1 MANKEQLNTIMQNVC
16 EQLPMVTAMPVWAKP
31 RWMGFHNCLDLL
43 IQELSKSDSV
53 QIASGIPILGS
64 REIQA
69 LRAIVDNEKEPMLY
83 RSHSSFYLFYI
94 DRSVDPDRSH
104 LDRALSLCKSASKAE
119 RRRLVEDLDPSTFD
133 GSMESS
139 FQGMAVSV
147 GHLLDSL
154 RKRIDTEI
162 SYISNPLGFITE
174 VLKSSAKETGSQFEL
189 SMEAVMMALGSGMTS
204 TTPCAALGVTSSLIE
219 KVRALPEKELTIL
232 IFRDDFDINDPES
245 INFRVFT
252 VDTFRIEKRKKKQ
265 VFEQMKATISPSSE
279 SIQKLIVGTFASA
292 CLAPFVFI
300 PGTGGGRSKQIPFRP
315 SAVLLEDTAEAN
327 HPQVRVFLQ
336 MMGCTNISKVDA
348 YTADLAQRLKTE
360 VQMDSCKYMFSKKDC
375 EFPLLKAQ
383 SRGYE
388 CFNCNM
394 VRPDIKQCTCK
405 KVYFCNKK
413 CQKAKWAQ
421 HKEEH
426 NKAMAKLT

>member
-1 MANKEQLNTIMQNVC
+1 MWTTKRSQCCIAVIRLSTF
-16 EQLPMVTAMPVWAKP
+16 
-31 RWMGFHNCLDLL
+31 FHF
-43 IQELSKSDSV
+43 
-53 QIASGIPILGS
+53 A
-64 REIQA
+64 
-69 LRAIVDNEKEPMLY
+69 
-83 RSHSSFYLFYI
+83 RSS
-94 DRSVDPDRSH
+94 DPDRSH

-133 GSMESS
+133 GSMES
-139 FQGMAVSV
+139 FQEKAVSV

-154 RKRIDTEI
+154 RKRIDNEI
-162 SYISNPLGFITE
+162 SYISNPLGYITE
-174 VLKSSAKETGSQFEL
+174 VAKSSAKETGSQFEL
-189 SMEAVMMALGSGMTS
+189 SMETMMMAFGSGMLTS
-204 TTPCAALGVTSSLIE
+204 TTSCAALGVTSSLIE
-219 KVRALPEKELTIL
+219 KVRALPEKELTIF
-232 IFRDDFDINDPES
+232 IFRDDLDINPES
-245 INFRVFT
+245 VNFRVFT

-292 CLAPFVFI
+292 CLAPFIFI

-348 YTADLAQRLKTE
+348 YTADLAQRLKAE
-360 VQMDSCKYMFSKKDC
+360 VQGDSFKYMLSKKDC

-383 SRGYE
+383 SRGYK

-413 CQKAKWAQ
+413 CQKAKWAH
-421 HKEEH
+421 HKEKH

>member
-1 MANKEQLNTIMQNVC
+1 
-16 EQLPMVTAMPVWAKP
+16 
-31 RWMGFHNCLDLL
+31 MGFHNCLELL
-43 IQELSKSDSV
+43 IQELPKSDSV
-53 QIASGIPILGS
+53 PIASGIPILGL

-94 DRSVDPDRSH
+94 ARSFFDPNRSH

-133 GSMESS
+133 GSMEST
-139 FQGMAVSV
+139 FQGKAVSV
-147 GHLLDSL
+147 GFLLDSL

-174 VLKSSAKETGSQFEL
+174 IVKSSAKETGSQFEL
-189 SMEAVMMALGSGMTS
+189 SMETMMMALGSGMTS
-204 TTPCAALGVTSSLIE
+204 TTPCLALGVTSSIIE
-219 KVRALPEKELTIL
+219 KVRALPEKELTIF
-232 IFRDDFDINDPES
+232 IFRDDLDINNPES
-245 INFRVFT
+245 VVRVFT

-292 CLAPFVFI
+292 CLAPFILI
-300 PGTGGGRSKQIPFRP
+300 PGMGGGRSKQIPFRP
-315 SAVLLEDTAEAN
+315 TAVLLEDTAEAN

-360 VQMDSCKYMFSKKDC
+360 VQLDSCKYMFSKKDC
-375 EFPLLKAQ
+375 EFPLMKAQ